1 MIINI
6 ETLSYLIHWQN
17 HIQLDQQ
24 SHQELFT
31 LSTVYTSLVR
41 RTYAQAVYRPR
52 KDTLF
57 RTKINK
63 IDTLFKTKIPKN
75 VPWLVARPH

>member
-17 HIQLDQQ
+17 HIQRDQQ